1 MRVALT
7 HREVGPGPVSTNYP
21 KKCWYVAATC
31 EEITD
36 SPLGRQLL
44 GKDVVLW
51 RGMSGVVTAFENR
64 CAHRAFP
71 LSHSRVDGDRLVC
84 GYHGCTYDAEGK
96 CVYTPTQPQVPT
108 GMRVRV
114 FPVLEEPPFVWIWP
128 GQPGAAAGSRPP
140 RMPWINDPAWST
152 FADAWHVDANYM
164 MVHEHYLDFSYAPV
178 VHARDLPP
186 GLDSMPA
193 FSDVEV
199 TETTVSY
206 TRIMPELPLTD
217 WHVNATGLD
226 RAQLYKHSESGTFV
240 SPAMHRQY
248 WNIET
253 STGEMYTTTRT
264 HAITPE
270 TDTSTHVFM
279 QGSRNYALDSDAVTT
294 GLRSF
299 LTGVSERD
307 TSILEMASKHAGYD
321 GWRGGV
327 EFQADAAA
335 LRARRIVGVMLA
347 KEAGRSAIRPGLAP
361 NSRAY
366 SLSPDR
372 PLVLGG

>member
-1 MRVALT
+1 MI
-7 HREVGPGPVSTNYP
+7 SNYP
-21 KKCWYVAATC
+21 KKCWYIAATC
-31 EEITD
+31 DEVTE
-36 SPLGRQLL
+36 SPLARRLL
-44 GKDVVLW
+44 GADVVLW
-51 RGMSGVVTAFENR
+51 RGASGGVTAFADR

-84 GYHGCTYDAEGK
+84 GYHGCTYDTAGK
-96 CVYTPTQPQVPT
+96 CVYTPAQPKVPT

-114 FPVLEEPPFVWIWP
+114 FPVLEEPPFVWIWL
-128 GQPGAAAGSRPP
+128 GQPAAAAGSQPP
-140 RMPWINDPAWST
+140 RMPWVNDPEWST
-152 FADAWHVDANYM
+152 FESAWHVNANYM

-178 VHARDLPP
+178 VHTRDLPP
-186 GLDSMPA
+186 GLESMGA
-193 FSDVEV
+193 FNDVEV

-206 TRIMPELPLTD
+206 TRILPELPLAGWQAD
-217 WHVNATGLD
+217 ATGLD
-226 RAQLYKHSESGTFV
+226 PALPYKHREGGTFV

-248 WNIET
+248 WEIEAPN
-253 STGEMYTTTRT
+253 GKVYTTTRT
-264 HAITPE
+264 HGITPE
-270 TDTSTHVFM
+270 TETSTHVFM
-279 QGSRNYALDSDAVTT
+279 RGSRDYATDSDGVTD

-299 LTGVSERD
+299 LAEVARRD
-307 TSILEMASKHAGYD
+307 SSILEMASQHSGYD

-361 NSRAY
+361 NSRADA
-366 SLSPDR
+366 LSPLG

>member
-1 MRVALT
+1 VT
-7 HREVGPGPVSTNYP
+7 TNYP

-31 EEITD
+31 DEITE
-36 SPLGRQLL
+36 SPLGRRLL

-51 RGMSGVVTAFENR
+51 RGASGRVNAFENR

-71 LSHSRVDGDRLVC
+71 LSHSRIDGNRLVC
-84 GYHGCTYDAEGK
+84 GYHGCTYDTEGK
-96 CVYTPTQPQVPT
+96 CVYTPAQPQVPT

-114 FPVLEEPPFVWIWP
+114 FPVLEEPPFVWIWM
-128 GQPGAAAGSRPP
+128 GQPSAAAGSRPP
-140 RMPWINDPAWST
+140 RGPWINDPAWTT
-152 FADAWHVDANYM
+152 FGSAWQVRANYM
-164 MVHEHYLDFSYAPV
+164 MVHEHYMDFSYAPV

-193 FSDVEV
+193 FNDIEV

-226 RAQLYKHSESGTFV
+226 RAQLYNHSESGTFV
-240 SPAMHRQY
+240 SPGMHRQY

-253 STGEMYTTTRT
+253 PNGDVYTTTRT
-264 HAITPE
+264 HGITPE
-270 TDTSTHVFM
+270 TDASTHVFM
-279 QGSRNYALDSDAVTT
+279 QGSRNYALDSDEVTT
-294 GLRSF
+294 VLRTF
-299 LTGVSERD
+299 LDEVAQRD
-307 TSILEMASKHAGYD
+307 TSVLEMVSDHSGYD

-335 LRARRIVGVMLA
+335 LRLRRIVGVMLA
-347 KEAGRSAIRPGLAP
+347 KEAGQSAIRPGLAP
-361 NSRAY
+361 TSRDH
-366 SLSPDR
+366 SLSPLQ

>member
-1 MRVALT
+1 
-7 HREVGPGPVSTNYP
+7 VSNYP

-31 EEITD
+31 DEITE
-36 SPLGRQLL
+36 SPLGRRLL
-44 GKDVVLW
+44 GEDVVLW
-51 RGMSGVVTAFENR
+51 RGASGNLTAFENR

-71 LSHSRVDGDRLVC
+71 LSHSQVDGDRLIC
-84 GYHGCTYDAEGK
+84 GYHGCTYDTHGK
-96 CVYTPTQPQVPT
+96 CVSTPSQPQVPT

-114 FPVLEEPPFVWIWP
+114 FPILEEPPFVWIWL
-128 GQPGAAAGSRPP
+128 GQPAAAAGSQPP
-140 RMPWINDPAWST
+140 RMPWINDPAWTT
-152 FADAWHVDANYM
+152 FADAWHVSANYM

-178 VHARDLPP
+178 VHTRDLPP

-193 FSDVEV
+193 FNDIEV

-248 WNIET
+248 WEIEAPV
-253 STGEMYTTTRT
+253 GKVYTTTRT
-264 HAITPE
+264 HGITPE
-270 TDTSTHVFM
+270 TESSTHVFM
-279 QGSRNYALDSDAVTT
+279 QSSRNYATDSGAVTD

-299 LTGVSERD
+299 LDGVAQRD
-307 TSILEMASKHAGYD
+307 TTILEMASSHSGYD

-347 KEAGRSAIRPGLAP
+347 KEAGRSEIRPGLAP
-361 NSRAY
+361 KSRDR
-366 SLSPDR
+366 SLSPLG

>member
-1 MRVALT
+1 
-7 HREVGPGPVSTNYP
+7 VSNYP

-31 EEITD
+31 DEMTE
-36 SPLGRQLL
+36 SPLGRRLL
-44 GKDVVLW
+44 GEDVVLW
-51 RGMSGVVTAFENR
+51 RGTSGAVTAFENR

-71 LSHSRVDGDRLVC
+71 LSHSRIDGDRLVC
-84 GYHGCTYDAEGK
+84 GYHGCTYDTDGK
-96 CVYTPTQPQVPT
+96 CVFTPSQPEVPT

-114 FPVLEEPPFVWIWP
+114 FPVLEEPPFVWVWLGP
-128 GQPGAAAGSRPP
+128 PSAAAGSQLP
-140 RMPWINDPAWST
+140 RTPWINDPAWTT
-152 FADAWHVDANYM
+152 FGSAWQVSANYM
-164 MVHEHYLDFSYAPV
+164 MLHEHYLDFSYAPV
-178 VHARDLPP
+178 VHTRDLPP

-193 FSDVEV
+193 FNDVEV

-217 WHVNATGLD
+217 WQVNATGLD
-226 RAQLYKHSESGTFV
+226 RTQLYKHSESGTFV

-248 WNIET
+248 WNIEI
-253 STGEMYTTTRT
+253 STGEVYTTTRT

-279 QGSRNYALDSDAVTT
+279 QGSRNYALDGDAVTT

-299 LTGVSERD
+299 LAEVAQRD
-307 TSILEMASKHAGYD
+307 TSILEMVSNHSGYD

-347 KEAGRSAIRPGLAP
+347 KEAGPSAIRPGLAP
-361 NSRAY
+361 NSRSYA
-366 SLSPDR
+366 LSPLE
-372 PLVLGG
+372 PVIFGG

>member
-1 MRVALT
+1 VKA
-7 HREVGPGPVSTNYP
+7 NYP

-31 EEITD
+31 DEVTD
-36 SPLGRQLL
+36 SPLGRRLL

-51 RGMSGVVTAFENR
+51 RGASGRITAFQNR

-71 LSHSRVDGDRLVC
+71 LSHSRVDGDRLIC
-84 GYHGCTYDAEGK
+84 GYHGCTYDTDGK
-96 CVYTPTQPQVPT
+96 CVHIPSQPQVPT
-108 GMRVRV
+108 GMRVPV
-114 FPVLEEPPFVWIWP
+114 FPVLEEPPFIWIWL
-128 GQPGAAAGSRPP
+128 GQPAAAAGIQPP
-140 RMPWINDPAWST
+140 RTPWINDPAWTT
-152 FADAWHVDANYM
+152 FGSSWQVSANYM

-178 VHARDLPP
+178 IHTRDLPP

-193 FSDVEV
+193 FNDVEV

-206 TRIMPELPLTD
+206 TRIMPDLPLAD

-226 RAQLYKHSESGTFV
+226 RALLYKHSESGTFV

-253 STGEMYTTTRT
+253 SNGEVYTTTRT
-264 HAITPE
+264 HGITPE
-270 TDTSTHVFM
+270 TETSTHVFM
-279 QGSRNYALDSDAVTT
+279 QSSRNYRTDRDEVTA

-299 LTGVSERD
+299 LDGVAQRD
-307 TSILEMASKHAGYD
+307 VSILERASSHSGYD

-361 NSRAY
+361 TSRSD
-366 SLSPDR
+366 SLSPR
-372 PLVLGG
+372 KPITAGG

>member
-1 MRVALT
+1 MN
-7 HREVGPGPVSTNYP
+7 TNYP
-21 KKCWYVAATC
+21 KKCWYVAATSD
-31 EEITD
+31 EITE
-36 SPLGRQLL
+36 SPVGRRLL

-51 RGMSGVVTAFENR
+51 RGASGDVHAFENR

-84 GYHGCTYDAEGK
+84 GYHGCTYNTDGV
-96 CVYTPTQPQVPT
+96 CVHIPSQPQAPT
-108 GMRVRV
+108 GMRVPV
-114 FPVLEEPPFVWIWP
+114 FPVREEPPFVWIWL
-128 GQPGAAAGSRPP
+128 GQPAAAAGSQPP
-140 RMPWINDPAWST
+140 RLPWINDPEWTT
-152 FADAWHVDANYM
+152 FATDWQVSANYM
-164 MVHEHYLDFSYAPV
+164 MVHEHYMDFSYATV
-178 VHARDLPP
+178 VHATDMPP

-206 TRIMPELPLTD
+206 TRLLQELPLAGWQAD
-217 WHVNATGLD
+217 ATGLD
-226 RAQLYKHSESGTFV
+226 PALSHKHREGGTFV

-248 WNIET
+248 WEIEAPD
-253 STGEMYTTTRT
+253 GQVYITTRT
-264 HAITPE
+264 HGITPE
-270 TDTSTHVFM
+270 SETSTHVFM
-279 QGSRNYALDSDAVTT
+279 QASRNYATDSSEVTD

-299 LTGVSERD
+299 LDEVVRRD
-307 TSILEMASKHAGYD
+307 TLILEMASNHSGYD

-347 KEAGRSAIRPGLAP
+347 KEAGRSEIRPGLAP

-366 SLSPDR
+366 SLSPQQ